1 MASGSSGGPKCSI
14 CIDYLENPLAL
25 PCGHSYCGP
34 PKHCL
39 QGIKH
44 GERGT
49 STKCAVCSKEFPGI
63 NVSDLNPLYGIREA
77 LPQLSARQRDNA
89 DGWPKCTN
97 HGNKISLWC
106 NDCALGMC
114 VECMEAGHSTH
125 SFRSYKERMKERALK
140 FLDKLPQIDSKIKRL
155 GGSINRHNVQIT
167 ELEQKILELRQN
179 IKDHQE
185 EILKLSNEKKR
196 LQNIMAMKQTLESVA
211 KSQEVASNTNIHT
224 YLRED
229 SILNLNVDTVAF
241 TFTEKLLTK
250 PGCYSDDHKWN
261 NWVLKLYFQE
271 NPIKVSLSAT
281 WGNNLHKNFPRVR
294 LHLLNDSP
302 EKTICEEFN
311 EPAESTVY
319 SLWYY
324 LNIPPCVVSN
334 PNLGFI
340 SNNQIRVKA
349 EILNN

>member
-1 MASGSSGGPKCSI
+1 MASGYS
-14 CIDYLENPLAL
+14 
-25 PCGHSYCGP
+25 
-34 PKHCL
+34 
-39 QGIKH
+39 
-44 GERGT
+44 
-49 STKCAVCSKEFPGI
+49 
-63 NVSDLNPLYGIREA
+63 
-77 LPQLSARQRDNA
+77 NA

-97 HGNKISLWC
+97 HGNRIILWC

-114 VECMEAGHSTH
+114 SDCMEAGHSTH

-140 FLDKLPQIDSKIKRL
+140 FLDKLPQIDSKIKGL
-155 GGSINRHNVQIT
+155 GGSINRHNLQIT
-167 ELEQKILELRQN
+167 ELEQNILELKQN

-196 LQNIMAMKQTLESVA
+196 LQNIMAMKPTLESVA
-211 KSQEVASNTNIHT
+211 KGQEVASDTNIHT

-229 SILNLNVDTVAF
+229 SILNLNIDTVAF
-241 TFTEKLLTK
+241 TFTEKMPTNQRAC
-250 PGCYSDDHKWN
+250 GTDGHKWK
-261 NWVLKLYFQE
+261 NWGLKLYFQK

-324 LNIPPCVVSN
+324 LNIPPRVVSN

-340 SNNQIRVKA
+340 SNNQITVKV
-349 EILNN
+349 EILKD

>member
-1 MASGSSGGPKCSI
+1 M
-14 CIDYLENPLAL
+14 
-25 PCGHSYCGP
+25 
-34 PKHCL
+34 
-39 QGIKH
+39 
-44 GERGT
+44 
-49 STKCAVCSKEFPGI
+49 STKCAVCNTEFPGLK
-63 NVSDLNPLYGIREA
+63 VSDLNPLYDFRET
-77 LPQLSARQRDNA
+77 LPEISARHRDDA

-97 HGNKISLWC
+97 HGNKIILWC

-114 VECMEAGHSTH
+114 SDCMDAGHSTH

-140 FLDKLPQIDSKIKRL
+140 FLDKLPQIDSKIKGL

-211 KSQEVASNTNIHT
+211 KGQEVASNTNIHT

-229 SILNLNVDTVAF
+229 SILKLNVDTVAF
-241 TFTEKLLTK
+241 TFTEKMLTNERAYDTK
-250 PGCYSDDHKWN
+250 MHQWN
-261 NWVLKLYFQE
+261 NWDLRLYFQE
-271 NPIKVSLSAT
+271 NPIKVLLRV
-281 WGNNLHKNFPRVR
+281 WGTCGNRLNNIFLRIR

-311 EPAESTVY
+311 NPAESD
-319 SLWYY
+319 SNSHDYY
-324 LNIPPCVVSN
+324 LKIPPCVVSN

-340 SNNQIRVKA
+340 SNNQITVKV
-349 EILNN
+349 EVLND